1 MEGDSV
7 LAVQKRKPV
16 HLSAAR
22 RQTEREKQGS
32 PTSNS
37 VMNNSNMPDLMEEIT
52 FSQSL
57 KLSNNAANAPR

>member
-1 MEGDSV
+1 M
-7 LAVQKRKPV
+7 AVQKKKPGY
-16 HLSAAR
+16 HSAAR

-37 VMNNSNMPDLMEEIT
+37 VMNNSTMPDLMEEIT

-57 KLSNNAANAPR
+57 KLNNAAMASR